1 MDINDSLPAGIELL
15 KYADDI
21 LAYILGHLIYT
32 DLPQKIADA
41 VDTWLTKNEMKLNTT
56 KCKVII
62 VQSKEAI
69 LQPPTIQLNS
79 QPLDVVSSYKYLGVE
94 INNKLDLDQKWLI
107 VQSKTRSIPYLVK
120 RLKFMG
126 FKQELLVNVY
136 RALAL
141 SHFNYSPSLKRS
153 IREVKEK

>member
-41 VDTWLTKNEMKLNTT
+41 VDTWCTKNEMKLNTT

-94 INNKLDLDQKWLI
+94 INNKLDWDQ
-107 VQSKTRSIPYLVK
+107 
-120 RLKFMG
+120 
-126 FKQELLVNVY
+126 
-136 RALAL
+136 
-141 SHFNYSPSLKRS
+141 
-153 IREVKEK
+153 